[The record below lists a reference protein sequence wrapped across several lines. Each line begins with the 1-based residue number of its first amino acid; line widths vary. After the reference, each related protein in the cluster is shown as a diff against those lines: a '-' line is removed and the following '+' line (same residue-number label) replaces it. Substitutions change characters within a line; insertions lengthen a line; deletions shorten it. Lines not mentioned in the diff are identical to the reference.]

1 MRFTHRRPPRALA
14 ATFVLLAVLF
24 GSLLLSAVPAVAS
37 LRTRMLDMVNG
48 RREAHGLRPVHLSPG
63 LSGEAQH
70 HTAAMVRRDELFHTG
85 KLAGKVRRW
94 HAHRWGENVGC
105 AGSVRGL
112 MRAFMRSPEHR
123 ANLLNSGYRFIGIG
137 VIGDRRS
144 RLCGSST
151 VWATQQ
157 FYG

>member
-1 MRFTHRRPPRALA
+1 MLV
-14 ATFVLLAVLF
+14 VLL
-24 GSLLLSAVPAVAS
+24 GSLILTAVPAVAS
-37 LRTRMLDMVNG
+37 LRSRMLDMVNG
-48 RREAHGLRPVHLSPG
+48 RRESHGLHPVRLSRR

-70 HTAAMVRRDELFHTG
+70 HTAAMVRRDQLFHTG

-105 AGSVRGL
+105 AGSLRRL

-123 ANLLNSGYRFIGIG
+123 ANLLSSGFHFIGIG
-137 VIGDRRS
+137 VTGDRRS
-144 RLCGSST
+144 RLCGSRT